1 MIRSSRLDN
10 GVQVLSENMPGV
22 RSVSLG
28 CWFKSGSRH
37 EPADRNGITHFV
49 EHMLFRGTSR
59 RTPHQI
65 AREIDAVGG
74 LLNAFTSQEFCC
86 LYSKIQGDKLPMALD
101 LLADLL
107 LNSSFA
113 PDEIDKERRVI
124 GQELHMVEENP
135 EDRAHDL
142 FNMLFWQGHGLGR
155 PTAGTVEDLA
165 RFDRDTLVDW
175 HRSRFTADRLMIC
188 AAGDVDHDDL
198 VGQTRRLFDSLR
210 AGELDMADPPPR
222 ARRQISVEWR
232 ELEQV
237 HFCLGTA
244 GLSQTH
250 PDRFAAFVL
259 NAILGGGMSSRL
271 FQVIR
276 EQHGLA
282 YAIHSGLNTYLDTG
296 NLVVSGATAPSD
308 WHAAL
313 RLTLEQ
319 LADLRAKPVDRDLL
333 DDTRECLKG
342 NLVLSLESTDNR
354 MTRLA
359 RNEYYLGR
367 QVDID
372 SVLDAFD
379 RVSAEDVQRV
389 ACDMFRQDTLVL
401 QLLGPVEDS
410 VSAINDLLAFN

>member
-1 MIRSSRLDN
+1 MIRSTRLDN
-10 GVQVLSENMPGV
+10 GIQVLSENMPGV

-37 EPADRNGITHFV
+37 EPVDRNGITHFV

-59 RTPHQI
+59 RSPHKI

-86 LYSKIQGDKLPMALD
+86 LYSKVQGAKLPLALD

-113 PDEIDKERRVI
+113 PEEIDKERRVI

-135 EDRAHDL
+135 EDRVHDL

-155 PTAGTVEDLA
+155 PTAGTVEDLG

-175 HRSRFTADRLMIC
+175 HQSRFTSDRLMIC

-198 VGQTRRLFDSLR
+198 VDLAGRLFASLS
-210 AGELDMADPPPR
+210 AGELDLAEPPPG
-222 ARRQISVEWR
+222 ARRQTSIERR

-250 PDRFAAFVL
+250 PDRFAAFIL
-259 NAILGGGMSSRL
+259 NAILGGSMSSRL

-296 NLVVSGATAPSD
+296 NLVVSCATAPSD
-308 WHAAL
+308 WRAAL

-319 LADLRAKPVDRDLL
+319 LADLRARPVDQGVL
-333 DDTRECLKG
+333 DDTRESLKG

-372 SVLDAFD
+372 SILEAFD
-379 RVSAEDVQRV
+379 RVFVADVQRV
-389 ACDMFRQDTLVL
+389 ARDLFRPDSLVL
-401 QLLGPVEDS
+401 QLLGPVDDEAS
-410 VSAINDLLAFN
+410 TVLDLLGFP